1 MVTESKKWSS
11 TISDK
16 HEDRPDNLHSM
27 YLADFASCYVSK
39 KADDLPIE
47 PDEIKSYAVAIS
59 KILMMLCL
67 IWI

>member
-1 MVTESKKWSS
+1 
-11 TISDK
+11 
-16 HEDRPDNLHSM
+16 M

-47 PDEIKSYAVAIS
+47 PDEIKSYAVPIS

-67 IWI
+67 I